1 MKANYTDINIVLD
14 RSGSMSA
21 VQMDTIGGFNT
32 FLAKQKAEPGEA
44 TLTLHQFDD
53 QFETTF
59 DNVVLS
65 EVPDLTSKTFV
76 PRGWTALYDAI
87 GMSIVKAGI
96 RLGAMKEEDRPS
108 KVIFVIL
115 TDGDENRSREYT
127 GDKINTMI
135 KEQTEKYNWDFVFL
149 GANQDAI
156 KTGSILGIKGGMSMT
171 YSSNTAG
178 TNAVFDS
185 VATKMSSYRSMSLCS
200 TGGLK
205 DAFFDDMD
213 RSAAVTR

>member
-14 RSGSMSA
+14 RSGSMA
-21 VQMDTIGGFNT
+21 TVQQDTIGGFNT
-32 FLAKQKAEPGEA
+32 FLAKQKAEAGEA

-59 DNVVLS
+59 DNVAIAD
-65 EVPDLTSKTFV
+65 VPDLTNLTFV

-115 TDGDENRSREYT
+115 TDGDENRSSEYD
-127 GDKINTMI
+127 GIKINAMI
-135 KEQTEKYNWDFVFL
+135 KEQTDKYNWDFVFL

-156 KTGSILGIKGGMSMT
+156 KTGATLGIKGGMAMS
-171 YSSNTAG
+171 YSSNVAG
-178 TNAVFDS
+178 SAAVFDTIS
-185 VATKMSSYRSMSLCS
+185 TKMSSYRSMVSSDTSLKS
-200 TGGLK
+200 N
-205 DAFFDDMD
+205 FFDDND
-213 RSAAVTR
+213 RSAAIQ